1 MQRNGGALPI
11 AGAIATLP
19 LVLADGGVLAEPG
32 LNRERGIV
40 FRLEPGIVALM
51 PHPEDCG
58 NDEVAAAMHFPL
70 RGMADRRSHHL
81 RW

>member
-32 LNRERGIV
+32 SIANAELSSGSSQES
-40 FRLEPGIVALM
+40 
-51 PHPEDCG
+51 
-58 NDEVAAAMHFPL
+58 L
-70 RGMADRRSHHL
+70 R
-81 RW
+81 